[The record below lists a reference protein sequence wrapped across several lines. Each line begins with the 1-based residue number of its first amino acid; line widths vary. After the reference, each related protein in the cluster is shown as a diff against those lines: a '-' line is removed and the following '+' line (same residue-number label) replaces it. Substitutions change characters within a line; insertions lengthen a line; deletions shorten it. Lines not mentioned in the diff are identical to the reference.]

1 MRARVTIGLVGAAAL
16 GLASCASTTRFNSTW
31 KAPDAG
37 PLNFQ
42 GRKVA
47 ALVISDN
54 TATRF
59 SAEDLLAREL
69 RARGVDSIPAYDL
82 IPRSETRDKDRAKT
96 LFSQAGIVGVVV
108 MRTAGAQK
116 EIVSSGGYW
125 NMPSY
130 GSFWGV
136 GYYAY
141 GWSTVYDGA
150 RIHTDSIVRVETL
163 VYDLEADKLVWAGLS
178 ESTNTSRAETLI
190 KELVA
195 GAAAE
200 MKKQG
205 LIRPR

>member
-1 MRARVTIGLVGAAAL
+1 MQRRTLAAAVAL
-16 GLASCASTTRFNSTW
+16 GLAACASTTRFSSTW

-47 ALVISDN
+47 ALVMSDN

-59 SAEDLLAREL
+59 SAEELLAREL
-69 RARGVDSIPAYDL
+69 KARGVEGIPAYDL
-82 IPRSETRDKDRAKT
+82 IPQSETRDKDRAKA
-96 LFSQAGIVGVVV
+96 LFNQAGIAGVVV
-108 MRTAGAQK
+108 LRAAGAHK
-116 EIVSSGGYW
+116 DIVSSGGYW
-125 NMPSY
+125 SIPSY

-136 GYYAY
+136 GYYGY
-141 GWSTVYDGA
+141 GWGAVNDGT
-150 RIHTDSIVRVETL
+150 RIHTDTIVSVETM

-178 ESTNTSRAETLI
+178 ESTNTSKVETLI

-195 GAAAE
+195 AAAAE

-205 LIRPR
+205 LIRSR